1 MSESIEYRTLMK
13 CRSQMRIGF
22 KNDINDL
29 ASSFNNSGLI
39 GEICCSNVC
48 QVGGFLTDKVEEFV
62 QGVMDSVSLR
72 AKKNYEKMMKA
83 LVEMKKY
90 DDLVY
95 QLDEEYKKQGT
106 ERIH

>member
-1 MSESIEYRTLMK
+1 
-13 CRSQMRIGF
+13 MRIGF
-22 KNDINDL
+22 KKDTRDL
-29 ASSFNNSGLI
+29 ASSFNNYGVI
-39 GEICCSNVC
+39 GDDCCSNVS
-48 QVGGFLTDKVEEFV
+48 QVGGVLTDKVEEMV
-62 QGVMDSVSLR
+62 QGVMDSVSQR

-106 ERIH
+106 EGIQ